1 MTIRQ
6 TALVGFS
13 AFETMTLESFFRL
26 AGRRAPGYAINP
38 DLNAAHVLIVNADS
52 PTTIAGLQAK
62 APKAQVI
69 LIGASDHGS
78 GWTVM
83 ARPIRLLA
91 VLDMI
96 EQLMAK
102 SAVAAAAAAATPEA
116 PAPAAA
122 VPIAAPAP
130 VPAAAPAKPSFTPAA
145 RAAAPP
151 PDEPAHAPAQDT
163 SPAATPFSAPAPNR
177 PIFGAP
183 APAKPPAAVEAA
195 GPASAPRYQPSFSRT
210 EATPLDVE
218 KPASNTAPPSF
229 KASRGGLLSFAN
241 SEAPNDA
248 VATRVQTTTA
258 ANDDD
263 DLILVVDDSDIVL
276 RFMQGR
282 LQRFGYAVELA
293 NTGEEAIQMC
303 EKRFYKFIFLDVM
316 MPGIDGYQTCRMVKK
331 QKHGDKG
338 APVVVM
344 LSSRGGSIDKIRGT
358 LAGAD
363 AYLTKP
369 LLEASLIKVLADHD
383 QQTQN
388 NFSATRPFSGM
399 GSMR

>member
-1 MTIRQ
+1 M
-6 TALVGFS
+6 
-13 AFETMTLESFFRL
+13 
-26 AGRRAPGYAINP
+26 P
-38 DLNAAHVLIVNADS
+38 
-52 PTTIAGLQAK
+52 
-62 APKAQVI
+62 
-69 LIGASDHGS
+69 
-78 GWTVM
+78 
-83 ARPIRLLA
+83 ARPAA
-91 VLDMI
+91 V
-96 EQLMAK
+96 E
-102 SAVAAAAAAATPEA
+102 P
-116 PAPAAA
+116 PAPAH
-122 VPIAAPAP
+122 
-130 VPAAAPAKPSFTPAA
+130 T
-145 RAAAPP
+145 
-151 PDEPAHAPAQDT
+151 PAQDT
-163 SPAATPFSAPAPNR
+163 SPAATPFSAPPAPPAR
-177 PIFGAP
+177 PIFGVP
-183 APAKPPAAVEAA
+183 TPAKPPAVFGTVAA
-195 GPASAPRYQPSFSRT
+195 PADGPRYKPSFERT
-210 EATPLDVE
+210 EAAPMDVD

-229 KASRGGLLSFAN
+229 RSSRGGLLSFAN

-248 VATRVQTTTA
+248 VATKVQTTTA

-369 LLEASLIKVLADHD
+369 LLEAALIKVLADHD

-388 NFSATRPFSGM
+388 NFSATRPVSGL
-399 GSMR
+399 GTMR